1 MGRSVVL
8 TMSHTSSRHSSR
20 ALTVTIALIVALA
33 ITGGI
38 WWATSASRA
47 AGGSDIPLGALPAE
61 TGMGVVEL
69 VVHDRQVMQ
78 AYYEDAVGLEVIDE
92 SDDAVTLGRGVP
104 LIRLVTSDG
113 DEFASFEEAG
123 LYHSAILYPDEPALA
138 RVLASIVAVAPESYQ
153 GASDHAVSLAFY
165 FVDPEGNGLELYV
178 DRPRD
183 EWVWEGGLVSMGSA
197 PLDPNA
203 FIQEH
208 LAGATA
214 STAVMGHVHLKVGDL
229 EEAEAFYADTLGFA
243 VTARSDGAL
252 FYAAGGYH
260 HHVATN
266 TWMSGGAGARTNATG
281 LGALTIEV
289 PDAADLTA
297 IAERLDAAG
306 HNAEA
311 SDDALS
317 VEDPWGN
324 VVHIRVASA

>member
-1 MGRSVVL
+1 MHGVLL
-8 TMSHTSSRHSSR
+8 TMPRTTSRRPSRV
-20 ALTVTIALIVALA
+20 LIVTLALIVLLV
-33 ITGGI
+33 ITGAI
-38 WWATSASRA
+38 WWAISVSSRTA
-47 AGGSDIPLGALPAE
+47 AGSEIPLGALPGD

-69 VVHDRQVMQ
+69 AVHDRQAMQ
-78 AYYEDAVGLEVIDE
+78 TYYEDAVGLQVIDE
-92 SDDAVTLGRGVP
+92 SDDTVTLGRGVP
-104 LIRLVTSDG
+104 LIRLVASDG
-113 DEFASFEEAG
+113 QEQASFDEAG
-123 LYHSAILYPDEPALA
+123 LYHSAILYPDEQALA
-138 RVLASIVAVAPESYQ
+138 RVLASIAAVAPESYQ
-153 GASDHAVSLAFY
+153 GAADHAVSLAFY

-183 EWVWEGGLVSMGSA
+183 QWVWENGLVSMGTA

-214 STAVMGHVHLKVGDL
+214 STAEMGHVHLKVGDL
-229 EEAEAFYADTLGFA
+229 EEAEAFYADALGFA

-266 TWMSGGAGARTNATG
+266 TWMSGGVGTRTNATG
-281 LGALTIEV
+281 LGSLTIAV
-289 PDAADLTA
+289 PDVADLTA

-306 HNAEA
+306 YAAELA
-311 SDDALS
+311 GETLS

-324 VVHIRVASA
+324 LVRIRVAAA